1 MTGETENREAAWTDE
16 KLSETAHGYWE
27 SLALMSAVH
36 LGLFDALADG
46 PLADADLALKLGASL
61 RGTSM
66 LAEAM
71 AAMGLVRRSADGVS
85 SLTEFSFSRLTS
97 SSPRSVRGLVEHM
110 RRLLA
115 EWTVLD
121 RAVLE
126 GSLPRREKTPERR
139 SAFLGGMEAG
149 TLLQASAIV
158 PRLGLAG
165 RKRLLDMGG
174 ATGAWSAAFL
184 EQNPDLTAVVV
195 DRPGTRESAEAFIAS
210 RGLAGRLSFHGCD
223 FLTDPLPSGFDVVWI
238 SQVLHIFGP
247 EKVLCALRR
256 AYGSLGSGGLLLVHE
271 FLLDRG
277 GPLFPAI
284 FALNML
290 THTEEGRTWKA
301 HGLMALMRE
310 AGFTDVRRLSLELSG
325 GRGILAGVKA

>member
-1 MTGETENREAAWTDE
+1 
-16 KLSETAHGYWE
+16 
-27 SLALMSAVH
+27 MSAVH

-85 SLTEFSFSRLTS
+85 SLTDFSFSRLTS

-126 GSLPRREKTPERR
+126 GILPRREKTPERR

-256 AYGSLGSGGLLLVHE
+256 AYGSLGSGGLLLCARVS
-271 FLLDRG
+271 
-277 GPLFPAI
+277 A
-284 FALNML
+284 
-290 THTEEGRTWKA
+290 
-301 HGLMALMRE
+301 
-310 AGFTDVRRLSLELSG
+310 
-325 GRGILAGVKA
+325 

>member
-1 MTGETENREAAWTDE
+1 
-16 KLSETAHGYWE
+16 
-27 SLALMSAVH
+27 MSAVH

-115 EWTVLD
+115 EWTQLD

-223 FLTDPLPSGFDVVWI
+223 FLTDPLPSGFDVVWL

-271 FLLDRG
+271 FLLDRDGPSFSCDLCPEHADAYG
-277 GPLFPAI
+277 GRPDLEGSRAHG
-284 FALNML
+284 A
-290 THTEEGRTWKA
+290 HEGSGVHGRTPS
-301 HGLMALMRE
+301 
-310 AGFTDVRRLSLELSG
+310 FP
-325 GRGILAGVKA
+325 

>member
-1 MTGETENREAAWTDE
+1 
-16 KLSETAHGYWE
+16 
-27 SLALMSAVH
+27 MSAVH

-85 SLTEFSFSRLTS
+85 SLTEFSRSRLTS
-97 SSPRSVRGLVEHM
+97 ASPRSARGLVEHM

-115 EWTVLD
+115 EWTELD

-126 GSLPRREKTPERR
+126 GSLPRRKKTPERR
-139 SAFLGGMEAG
+139 TAFLGGMEAG

-184 EQNPDLTAVVV
+184 EQNPELTAVVL
-195 DRPGTRESAEAFIAS
+195 DRPGTAGLC
-210 RGLAGRLSFHGCD
+210 RGLHCFQGAFRQTFLPRLRFSD
-223 FLTDPLPSGFDVVWI
+223 
-238 SQVLHIFGP
+238 
-247 EKVLCALRR
+247 
-256 AYGSLGSGGLLLVHE
+256 GSPAVGL
-271 FLLDRG
+271 
-277 GPLFPAI
+277 
-284 FALNML
+284 
-290 THTEEGRTWKA
+290 
-301 HGLMALMRE
+301 
-310 AGFTDVRRLSLELSG
+310 
-325 GRGILAGVKA
+325 

>member
-71 AAMGLVRRSADGVS
+71 AAMGLVRRGADGVS

-158 PRLGLAG
+158 PRLCLAG

-184 EQNPDLTAVVV
+184 EQNPDLSAVVV

-223 FLTDPLPSGFDVVWI
+223 FLTDPLPSGFDVVWL

-256 AYGSLGSGGLLLVHE
+256 AYGSLGSGRSSFSCDLCPEHA
-271 FLLDRG
+271 DAYG
-277 GPLFPAI
+277 GRPDL
-284 FALNML
+284 
-290 THTEEGRTWKA
+290 EGSRA
-301 HGLMALMRE
+301 HGAHE
-310 AGFTDVRRLSLELSG
+310 GSG
-325 GRGILAGVKA
+325 VHGCTPSFP